1 MAEIEMHRLENTAC
15 SQSVNSD
22 FYIQKEAFLTDL
34 MLEKDTFIY
43 LIKSFKVNVLN
54 RNIWEKDSI
63 DWSSRSVLSL

>member
-1 MAEIEMHRLENTAC
+1 MVEIEMHRLENAAC

-22 FYIQKEAFLTDL
+22 CYIQKEAFMKDL
-34 MLEKDTFIY
+34 MLEKDTVIY